1 MIDPTTGMV
10 NTTGVYGAP
19 PAGAFDGTS
28 ASSAFAGAP
37 GMIGPSTGG
46 YRYGYGYGRYGL
58 PPAPPSMPGRVVIRA
73 ERDPGMLMDPRR
85 WVPRLDGNLGF
96 VVGQNADWL
105 HAGTLDTLLRELA
118 GLASQA
124 PASGRGPNPLLLLVV
139 CGLCGMLIPL
149 AMLIGFFV
157 ISSRAATEA
166 SADPS
171 SIDDGSENSTQW
183 ILLVAGAFVLLI
195 CFIPSVF
202 LLFCSKAMKGAGDI
216 VAQRSSFCVAWMA
229 RNPGYE
235 LTYHQFQT
243 SPPYF
248 ELSRGVGAP

>member
-19 PAGAFDGTS
+19 PAGAFGG
-28 ASSAFAGAP
+28 AGASAFV
-37 GMIGPSTGG
+37 PSTGVVLG
-46 YRYGYGYGRYGL
+46 TTGHVGVAGRPRYGYGYGL
-58 PPAPPSMPGRVVIRA
+58 PPAPPSMPGRVVIGA

-96 VVGQNADWL
+96 VVSQNTDWL
-105 HAGTLDTLLRELA
+105 HAGTLDALLRELT
-118 GLASQA
+118 GLAA
-124 PASGRGPNPLLLLVV
+124 EVPASGLNPLLLLRA
-139 CGLCGMLIPL
+139 GALCGMLIPL
-149 AMLIGFFV
+149 AMFIGFFS
-157 ISSRAATEA
+157 ISSRAA
-166 SADPS
+166 ADPT

-183 ILLVAGAFVLLI
+183 QIVLLVVGVFVLMF
-195 CFIPSVF
+195 CFIPSV
-202 LLFCSKAMKGAGDI
+202 LWLVRSKVMKGAGDI

-248 ELSRGVGAP
+248 ELSRAVGAP